1 MNPLLFAPV
10 TLRSVTARNRA
21 VISPMCTYSAADGMA
36 QDWHLVHLGK
46 FALGGAGIVF
56 VEATAVEARGRIT
69 HGCLGVWSDAHARAL
84 GRIAQFLKAHGAL
97 SAIQLAHAGRKA
109 SMQRPW
115 FGNGPLGPEDA
126 ARGDRPWQIVGP
138 TAEPAAEGWLAPHAM
153 TRADIDEVVG
163 AFAAA
168 ARRAHAAGFDIVEL
182 HGAHGYLIHSFLS
195 PLSNTRSDGYGGE
208 LGGRMRLALEVVDA
222 VRAAWPADKP
232 LFFRISSVDGV
243 GGPGWKIEDSIE
255 LARALKAHGVDVIDC
270 SSGGI
275 SGPVTSAIVPR
286 ELGFQVP
293 YAAAVR
299 REAGIATQAV
309 GLILDGPQAEA
320 ILRSGAADLVAVAR
334 EALVD
339 PFWAHHA
346 ARALDVDADF
356 GGWPEQYG
364 WWLKRRAK
372 LLAAIGR

>member
-1 MNPLLFAPV
+1 MNPLLFTPIS
-10 TLRSVTARNRA
+10 LRGVTARNRV

-36 QDWHLVHLGK
+36 QDWHLVHVGK

-69 HGCLGVWSDAHARAL
+69 HGCLGIWSDEHASAL
-84 GRIAQFLKAHGAL
+84 GRIAPFLKAHGAL
-97 SAIQLAHAGRKA
+97 PAIQLAHAGRKA

-126 ARGDRPWQIVGP
+126 ARGDRPWPIIGP
-138 TAEPAAEGWLAPHAM
+138 TEEPTSAGWLAPRAM
-153 TRADIDEVVG
+153 SRADIDEVIG

-168 ARRAHAAGFDIVEL
+168 ARRAAATGFEIVEL
-182 HGAHGYLIHSFLS
+182 HGAHGYLMHSFLS
-195 PLSNTRSDGYGGE
+195 PLSNSRADGYGGD
-208 LGGRMRLALEVVDA
+208 LAGRMRFPLEVVEA
-222 VRAAWPADKP
+222 VRTAWPADKP
-232 LFFRISSVDGV
+232 LFFRISAVDGV
-243 GGPGWKIEDSIE
+243 GGPGWQIEDSIE
-255 LARALKAHGVDVIDC
+255 LARALKARGVDVIDC

-275 SGPVTSAIVPR
+275 SGPVTSALVPR

-299 REAGIATQAV
+299 REAGVATQAV
-309 GLILDGPQAEA
+309 GLILDGPQAEV
-320 ILRSGAADLVAVAR
+320 ILQSGAADLVAVAR

-339 PFWAHHA
+339 PFWPHHA
-346 ARALDVDADF
+346 ARALGADTDF

-372 LLAAIGR
+372 LLAALGR

>member
-1 MNPLLFAPV
+1 MNPLLFTPIS
-10 TLRSVTARNRA
+10 LRGVTARNRV

-36 QDWHLVHLGK
+36 QDWHLVHVGK

-69 HGCLGVWSDAHARAL
+69 HGCLGIWSDEHASAL
-84 GRIAQFLKAHGAL
+84 GRIAPFLKAHGAL
-97 SAIQLAHAGRKA
+97 PAIQLAHAGRKA

-126 ARGDRPWQIVGP
+126 ARGDRPWPIIGP
-138 TAEPAAEGWLAPHAM
+138 TEEPTSAGWLAPRAM
-153 TRADIDEVVG
+153 SRADIDEVIG

-168 ARRAHAAGFDIVEL
+168 ARRAAATGFEIVEL
-182 HGAHGYLIHSFLS
+182 HGAHGYLMHSFLS
-195 PLSNTRSDGYGGE
+195 PLSNSRADGYGGD
-208 LGGRMRLALEVVDA
+208 LAGRMRFPLEVVEA
-222 VRAAWPADKP
+222 VRTAWPADKP
-232 LFFRISSVDGV
+232 LFFRISAVDGV
-243 GGPGWKIEDSIE
+243 GGPGWQIEDSIE
-255 LARALKAHGVDVIDC
+255 LARALKARGVDVIDC

-275 SGPVTSAIVPR
+275 SGPVTSALVPR

-299 REAGIATQAV
+299 REAGVATQAV
-309 GLILDGPQAEA
+309 GLILDGPQAEV
-320 ILRSGAADLVAVAR
+320 ILQSGAADLVAVAR

-339 PFWAHHA
+339 PFWPHHA
-346 ARALDVDADF
+346 ARALGADF

-372 LLAAIGR
+372 LLAALGR

>member
-1 MNPLLFAPV
+1 MNPLLFAPI
-10 TLRSVTARNRA
+10 TLRGLTARNRV
-21 VISPMCTYSAADGMA
+21 VISPMCTYSAADGIA

-69 HGCLGVWSDAHARAL
+69 HGCLGIWSDEHARAL
-84 GRIAQFLKAHGAL
+84 GRIAPFLKVHGAL
-97 SAIQLAHAGRKA
+97 PAIQLAHAGRKA
-109 SMQRPW
+109 SIQRPW
-115 FGNGPLGPEDA
+115 FGDGPLGAEDA
-126 ARGDRPWQIVGP
+126 VRGERPWPIIGP
-138 TAEPAAEGWLAPHAM
+138 TTEPAATGWLAPHAM
-153 TRADIDEVVG
+153 TRADIDEVIG

-168 ARRAHAAGFDIVEL
+168 ARRATLAGFEIAEL
-182 HGAHGYLIHSFLS
+182 HGAHGYLMHSFLS
-195 PLSNTRSDGYGGE
+195 PLSNTRADGYGGD
-208 LGGRMRLALEVVDA
+208 LAGRMRFPLEVVDA
-222 VRAAWPADKP
+222 VRAAWPVDRP

-243 GGPGWKIEDSIE
+243 GGPGWQIEDSVE
-255 LARALKAHGVDVIDC
+255 LARALKARGTDVIDC

-275 SGPVTSAIVPR
+275 SGPVTSAMVPR

-293 YAAAVR
+293 FAAAVR
-299 REAGIATQAV
+299 RESGIATQAV
-309 GLILDGPQAEA
+309 GLILDGAQAEA
-320 ILRSGAADLVAVAR
+320 ILQSGAADLVAVAR

-339 PFWAHHA
+339 PFWPHHA
-346 ARALDVDADF
+346 ARALGTEADF

>member
-1 MNPLLFAPV
+1 
-10 TLRSVTARNRA
+10 
-21 VISPMCTYSAADGMA
+21 MCTYSAADGMA

-69 HGCLGVWSDAHARAL
+69 HGCLGIWSDAHARAL
-84 GRIAQFLKAHGAL
+84 GRIAPFLKAHGAL
-97 SAIQLAHAGRKA
+97 PAIQLAHAGRKA

-126 ARGDRPWQIVGP
+126 ARGDRSWQIVGP

-275 SGPVTSAIVPR
+275 SGPVTSAMVPR

-299 REAGIATQAV
+299 REAAIATQAV

-320 ILRSGAADLVAVAR
+320 ILQSGAADLVAVAR

-346 ARALDVDADF
+346 ARALGVDADF

-372 LLAAIGR
+372 LLAAIRR